1 MKKTIKNIALGL
13 LLAFTALP
21 FISCGHEPVFYGII
35 HDVVPEAALVNGNIT
50 SIVRCTVNSE
60 EYLFLSNGGALQYK
74 PLDSSKHGEW
84 KSDGIKLPFKL
95 HHYNYYA
102 TSSEGIG
109 HQGELVHQVLAD
121 ASNIYIFTAD
131 FEQNDQYGV
140 VMPKSFHL
148 WAKPLDSLF
157 NGSSADWV
165 DIVETHDEYFKF
177 SLNVKETEV
186 ELDFSFFFTNT
197 PKQAHRK
204 AYLAV
209 NDSDDFKYYELNG
222 AADPVECTS
231 SITNAN
237 KIQVYDKSTKIN
249 SAFYLGSDLY
259 FSDSLVV
266 ITNETK
272 DDNSTFACL
281 AGMKSNYYT
290 TSDLYILT
298 SGVLNKEEKISAS
311 SPIAS
316 LAVTADS
323 LIIGKG
329 SYGETYTS
337 TGGLER
343 VLITNNLPETEIKG
357 FTNNAQYQI
366 TTSYIVLALLC
377 TDPTLNEA
385 DANLYATVSY
395 RGASSSSSASY
406 TNVGLWS
413 YYPTRGN
420 WNRE

>member
-13 LLAFTALP
+13 LLAITALP
-21 FISCGHEPVFYGII
+21 FISCGHDPVFYGII

-50 SIVRCTVNSE
+50 SIVRCTINSD

-74 PLDSSKHGEW
+74 SLDSAKHGEW
-84 KSDGIKLPFKL
+84 ESDGVKLPFKT
-95 HHYNYYA
+95 HHYNYYE

-109 HQGELVHQVLAD
+109 HQGELVHRVLAD
-121 ASNIYIFTAD
+121 DSNIYIFTAS
-131 FEQNDQYGV
+131 FEQDDRYGV
-140 VMPKSFHL
+140 VMPKAFHL
-148 WAKPLDSLF
+148 WTKPLDSLF
-157 NGSSADWV
+157 NNSKDDWY
-165 DIVETHDEYFKF
+165 DIVDTREDYFKF

-186 ELDFSFFFTNT
+186 ELDFSFFYTNT
-197 PKQAHRK
+197 PKQAHRE

-209 NDSDDFKYYELNG
+209 KDSNNFKYFKLNG

-231 SITNAN
+231 SIEAN
-237 KIQVYDKSTKIN
+237 KVQVYDKSTKIN
-249 SAFYLGSDLY
+249 SAFYIGNELK

-272 DDNSTFACL
+272 DDDATFACL

-290 TSDLYILT
+290 TSDLYIFTAGAL
-298 SGVLNKEEKISAS
+298 KEEKISAS

-343 VLITNNLPETEIKG
+343 VLITNNLPETEIKS

-366 TTSYIVLALLC
+366 TTSYIVLTLLC
-377 TDPTLNEA
+377 ADPTKNEEEA
-385 DANLYATVSY
+385 TLYASVSY
-395 RGASSSSSASY
+395 RGTTTSSSASY
-406 TNVGLWS
+406 NNIGLWS
-413 YYPTRGN
+413 YYPSRGN

>member
-1 MKKTIKNIALGL
+1 MKKTIKNIALGI

-21 FISCGHEPVFYGII
+21 FISCGHDPVFYGII

-50 SIVRCTVNSE
+50 SIVRCTIESE

-84 KSDGIKLPFKL
+84 KSDGVKLPFKT
-95 HHYNYYA
+95 HHYNYYE

-109 HQGELVHQVLAD
+109 HQGELVHRVLAD
-121 ASNIYIFTAD
+121 ASNIYIFTAS
-131 FEQNDQYGV
+131 FEQDDRYGV
-140 VMPKSFHL
+140 VMPEEFHL
-148 WAKPLDSLF
+148 WTKPLDSLF
-157 NGSSADWV
+157 NNSTDDWY
-165 DIVETHDEYFKF
+165 DIVEAHEDYFNF

-197 PKQAHRK
+197 PKQAHRE

-209 NDSDDFKYYELNG
+209 ENSKEIKYFKLNG
-222 AADPVECTS
+222 SADPVECTS
-231 SITNAN
+231 SITAAN
-237 KIQVYDKSTKIN
+237 KVQVYDKSTKIN
-249 SAFYLGSDLY
+249 SAFYIGSDLY

-272 DDNSTFACL
+272 DANATFACI

-290 TSDLYILT
+290 TSDLYIYT
-298 SGVLNKEEKISAS
+298 STGMKEEKISAS

-316 LAVTADS
+316 LAITADS

-343 VLITNNLPETEIKG
+343 VLITNNLPETEIKS

-366 TTSYIVLALLC
+366 TTSYIVMTLLC
-377 TDPTLNEA
+377 TDPTQNEA
-385 DANLYATVSY
+385 DATLYATVGY
-395 RGASSSSSASY
+395 RGTTTSSSASY
-406 TNVGLWS
+406 NSVGLWS
-413 YYPTRGN
+413 YYPGRGN

>member
-1 MKKTIKNIALGL
+1 MKKSIKNIALGL
-13 LLAFTALP
+13 LLVFSALP
-21 FISCGHEPVFYGII
+21 FISCAHEPVFYGII

-50 SIVRCTVNSE
+50 SIVRCTINSE

-74 PLDSSKHGEW
+74 PLESSKHGEW
-84 KSDGIKLPFKL
+84 ESDGIKLPFKL

-109 HQGELVHQVLAD
+109 HQGELVHRVLAD

-148 WAKPLDSLF
+148 WTKALDSIF
-157 NGSSADWV
+157 DESVGWK
-165 DIVETHDEYFKF
+165 DIVETHRDYFDF

-209 NDSDDFKYYELNG
+209 KDSDDFKYYELNG
-222 AADPVECTS
+222 AADPLECTS
-231 SITNAN
+231 SITAAN

-249 SAFYLGSDLY
+249 SAFYLGSDLF

-316 LAVTADS
+316 LAITADS

-337 TGGLER
+337 TGGVER
-343 VLITNNLPETEIKG
+343 VLITNNLPEKEIIS

-377 TDPTLNEA
+377 SDPTKNEEEA
-385 DANLYATVSY
+385 TLYAAVSY
-395 RGASSSSSASY
+395 RGASTSSSASY
-406 TNVGLWS
+406 SNVGLWS

>member
-50 SIVRCTVNSE
+50 SIVRCTVGSE

-84 KSDGIKLPFKL
+84 KSDNIKLPFKA
-95 HHYNYYA
+95 HHYNYYE

-109 HQGELVHQVLAD
+109 HQGELVHRVLAD
-121 ASNIYIFTAD
+121 GSNIYIFTAS
-131 FEQNDQYGV
+131 FEQDDRYGV
-140 VMPKSFHL
+140 VMPEEFHL
-148 WAKPLDSLF
+148 WTKPLDSLF
-157 NGSSADWV
+157 NNSADDWY
-165 DIVETHDEYFKF
+165 DIVEAHEDYFNF

-197 PKQAHRK
+197 PKQAHRE

-209 NDSDDFKYYELNG
+209 EDSNTFKYYKLNG

-231 SITNAN
+231 SITDAN
-237 KIQVYDKSTKIN
+237 KVQVYDKSTKIN
-249 SAFYLGSDLY
+249 SAFYIGSDLY

-272 DDNSTFACL
+272 DANATFACI

-290 TSDLYILT
+290 TSDLYIYT
-298 SGVLNKEEKISAS
+298 STGIKEEKISAS

-316 LAVTADS
+316 LAITADS

-343 VLITNNLPETEIKG
+343 VLITNNLPETEIKS

-366 TTSYIVLALLC
+366 TTSYIVMTLLC
-377 TDPTLNEA
+377 ADPTQNEA
-385 DANLYATVSY
+385 DATLYASVSY
-395 RGASSSSSASY
+395 RGSSSSSSASY
-406 TNVGLWS
+406 NDIGLWS
-413 YYPTRGN
+413 YYPSRGN